1 MGIYEI
7 IWLNIY
13 ASFIMDTEL
22 DVYFVH
28 YLFWRIG
35 INIASDPYWTLQ
47 VDASQSAK
55 SEHSHTVYSIYCKT
69 MTLM

>member
-1 MGIYEI
+1 
-7 IWLNIY
+7 
-13 ASFIMDTEL
+13 MDTEL

-28 YLFWRIG
+28 YFFWRIG

-55 SEHSHTVYSIYCKT
+55 SEHSHTV
-69 MTLM
+69 